1 MLILLFDQNHQ
12 YNLLYNSL
20 IKTISITYYTIVLI
34 RFDLLGFFL
43 AIRNKF
49 IETIDIRQW

>member
-49 IETIDIRQW
+49 IETIDIRQ